1 MVSEV
6 NSSSSASVV
15 TALESRVAKVDK
27 PEPAAPTSAQT
38 SSEVVKLTDLGS
50 RLQALTQ
57 SVADVPAV
65 DGKKVEQFRQAIA
78 DGSYQID
85 AEAVAEKLS
94 NFEAMLSSGPQGG

>member
-1 MVSEV
+1 MVSEI
-6 NSSSSASVV
+6 NSGSSSVV
-15 TALESRVAKVDK
+15 TALDSRVAKVDK
-27 PEPAAPTSAQT
+27 PAQPAAPVAQT

-65 DGKKVEQFRQAIA
+65 DSKRVEQFRQAIA

-85 AEAVAEKLS
+85 ADAVAEKLS
-94 NFEAMLSSGPQGG
+94 SFESMLASGPQGG

>member
-6 NSSSSASVV
+6 NSSSSSSVV

-27 PEPAAPTSAQT
+27 PAQSAPPSAPT

-65 DGKKVEQFRQAIA
+65 DSKKVEQFRQAIA

-85 AEAVAEKLS
+85 ADAVAEKLA
-94 NFEAMLSSGPQGG
+94 NFEAMLSSGPQGA

>member
-6 NSSSSASVV
+6 NGSTSGVV
-15 TALESRVAKVDK
+15 TALDSRVAKIDK
-27 PEPAAPTSAQT
+27 PPQTAPASAPGG
-38 SSEVVKLTDLGS
+38 SEVVTLTDLGS

-65 DGKKVEQFRQAIA
+65 DAKRVEQFRQALA

-85 AEAVAEKLS
+85 TDAVADKLA
-94 NFEAMLSSGPQGG
+94 NFEAMLSGPQGG